1 MQKQLRKD
9 RHKPG
14 YIDRYHAENY
24 HQFYLR
30 VRKDSGIMDALQKM
44 RDDTGDSVNGY
55 IMESVKRRLIAEG
68 YMPAE

>member
-1 MQKQLRKD
+1 MQETKRKD

-30 VRKDSGIMDALQKM
+30 VRKDAGIMEALQKM
-44 RDDTGDSVNGY
+44 RDESGESINAY
-55 IMESVKRRLIAEG
+55 IAESVKRRLVADG
-68 YMPAE
+68 YMSE

>member
-1 MQKQLRKD
+1 MQESKRKD

-44 RDDTGDSVNGY
+44 RDDTGDSINGY

-68 YMPAE
+68 YMSE

>member
-1 MQKQLRKD
+1 MQKTVRKD

-24 HQFYLR
+24 FQFYLR

-44 RDDTGDSVNGY
+44 RDETGDSINGY
-55 IMESVKRRLIAEG
+55 IAESVKRRLTAEG
-68 YMPAE
+68 FMPEK

>member
-1 MQKQLRKD
+1 MQESKRKD

-30 VRKDSGIMDALQKM
+30 VRKDTGIMDALQKM
-44 RDDTGDSVNGY
+44 RDETGESINGY
-55 IMESVKRRLIAEG
+55 ITESVKHRLIAEK
-68 YMPAE
+68 YLSE

>member
-1 MQKQLRKD
+1 MQDQKRKD

-24 HQFYLR
+24 HQFYMR
-30 VRKDSGIMDALQKM
+30 VRKDPGIMEALQKM

-68 YMPAE
+68 YMPGE

>member
-1 MQKQLRKD
+1 MQDQKRKD

-24 HQFYLR
+24 HQFYMR
-30 VRKDSGIMDALQKM
+30 VRKDSGIMEALQKM

-68 YMPAE
+68 YMPGE